1 MQMMMVYSS
10 PRTQGNSTT
19 LAKAFTQ
26 AGQSTYTINEVYL
39 QNEELQPCRACKWCK
54 THFRCLLEDGM
65 NALCAS
71 FKESEAICFATPVY
85 WWGVSAQL
93 KLFIDRL
100 YQLRMEDF
108 KGKELYV
115 IACGEDTLDGVQYR
129 LIREQF
135 EQICEYTG
143 MKFAGYLPVCAGDD
157 NPVSENEQALRQAR
171 TLITKA

>member
-1 MQMMMVYSS
+1 
-10 PRTQGNSTT
+10 
-19 LAKAFTQ
+19 
-26 AGQSTYTINEVYL
+26 
-39 QNEELQPCRACKWCK
+39 
-54 THFRCLLEDGM
+54 M

-71 FKESEAICFATPVY
+71 FKESEAICFATPAY

-143 MKFAGYLPVCAGDD
+143 MEFVGYLPVCAGDD
-157 NPVSENEQALRQAR
+157 NPASENEQALGQAR
-171 TLITKA
+171 TLITKT